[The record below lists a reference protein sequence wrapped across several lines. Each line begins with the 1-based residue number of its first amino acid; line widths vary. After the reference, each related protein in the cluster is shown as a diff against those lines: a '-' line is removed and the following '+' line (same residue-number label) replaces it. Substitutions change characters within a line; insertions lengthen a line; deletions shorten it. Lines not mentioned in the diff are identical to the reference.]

1 MATYVTLAK
10 FTEQGLRTIKD
21 TVKRSEAVRKG
32 AADAG
37 GKIKE
42 ILWLEGEY
50 DILLISETTD
60 EMAATAQRLSAAK
73 AGNIRTHTM
82 RAFTAEEM
90 TKILEKVV

>member
-10 FTEQGLRTIKD
+10 FTEQGLRNIKD
-21 TVKRSEAVRKG
+21 TVKRAEAVKK
-32 AADAG
+32 ATAESG
-37 GKIKE
+37 GKITE

-50 DILLISETTD
+50 DILIVAETSDEIS
-60 EMAATAQRLSAAK
+60 ATAQRLSAAK
-73 AGNIRTHTM
+73 GGNIRTHTM

>member
-10 FTEQGLRTIKD
+10 FTEQGLRNIKD
-21 TVKRSEAVRKG
+21 TVKRSEAVRKA

-37 GKIKE
+37 GSIKE

-50 DILLISETTD
+50 DILLVSESSD
-60 EMAATAQRLSAAK
+60 EILATAQRLSAAK
-73 AGNIRTHTM
+73 AGNIRTKTM
-82 RAFTAEEM
+82 RAYTAEEM